1 LNSALYLTPIR
12 KFKTPESYVIK
23 PLLRL
28 TQQLGQRFLQI
39 IEHGP

>member
-1 LNSALYLTPIR
+1 LNSAPYLMPIR